1 MQAEHGGLAL
11 LTTEKDRARMVGEP
25 ALAALAEKS
34 HVLPV
39 TMVVAEADAL
49 RKLVLSKL
57 RR

>member
-1 MQAEHGGLAL
+1 MA
-11 LTTEKDRARMVGEP
+11 GEP
-25 ALAALAEKS
+25 LLAALAEQT

-49 RKLVLSKL
+49 RKLVLAKL